1 MTAAERITATER
13 LAELERAK
21 ALPAET
27 LRDLRAWWAGVLRRE
42 PNKVVD
48 FAEWRSFHKKN

>member
-13 LAELERAK
+13 LNELERRK

-27 LRDLRAWWAGVLRRE
+27 LRDLRAWWTGVLRRE
-42 PNKVVD
+42 QNKVVD
-48 FAEWRSFHKKN
+48 FAEWRHFHKKI